1 MNQSLDLSRTSQDD
15 LSNRNVILNPDKDK
29 NPVSS
34 YGVKQDKKNAQLEEE
49 NKGETATEQISKS
62 MIGSVNKHLE

>member
-1 MNQSLDLSRTSQDD
+1 MNQSLDQSRTSQDD
-15 LSNRNVILNPDKDK
+15 LSNRNVIINPDKDK

-34 YGVKQDKKNAQLEEE
+34 YNKRKEEE
-49 NKGETATEQISKS
+49 KQRETKEKPDETATEHVSNS